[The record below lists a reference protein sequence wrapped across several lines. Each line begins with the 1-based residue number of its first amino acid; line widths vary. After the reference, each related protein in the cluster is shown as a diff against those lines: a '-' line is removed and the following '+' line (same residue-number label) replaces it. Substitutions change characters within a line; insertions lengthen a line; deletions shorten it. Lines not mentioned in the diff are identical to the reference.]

1 MRIAGDIGDRMRR
14 GVRPARLPFFSHI
27 IQRGVCPSEII
38 IYRPAADVPFRQGGD
53 ADCRIDGAAVCGVV
67 LKGEKYGAVYES
79 GTAFVQRSCCEFKYC
94 GRRDRVSSFGK
105 QNGGYGKLR
114 PRRGCDL
121 CYKRGQLGQYSAY
134 GCEHYGRS
142 RRIYLRQR
150 NTLPSGICRRI
161 GQGLC
166 ERCPPDIITYGR

>member
-1 MRIAGDIGDRMRR
+1 M
-14 GVRPARLPFFSHI
+14 ARFTNQAQLS
-27 IQRGVCPSEII
+27 
-38 IYRPAADVPFRQGGD
+38 YN
-53 ADCRIDGAAVCGVV
+53 
-67 LKGEKYGAVYES
+67 GAVVNSNIAVGEIVEVLS
-79 GTAFVQRSCCEFKYC
+79 V
-94 GRRDRVSSFGK
+94 
-105 QNGGYGKLR
+105 R

-142 RRIYLRQR
+142 RRIHLRQR